1 MPDSISVVLP
11 AYNEEENIPVTV
23 PAAVSVLEKL
33 GIDYEVVVV
42 DDGSRDRTADVTLEL
57 ARENPRIR
65 LVQHG
70 VNRGYGAALA
80 TGFSAATKDW
90 TFLTDSDNQFDLT
103 DLDKFVPLMG
113 EADLVIGYR
122 APRRDPF
129 LRRVYGKGWTT
140 LINLLFGYAAR
151 DVDCAFKLFKREVY
165 ESITLESR
173 GATLSGEFLVK
184 ARRKGYRFK
193 QVPVKHLPR
202 TAGQQTGARIRVIVR
217 AFRELVRMWWRLRK
231 EK

>member
-11 AYNEEENIPVTV
+11 AYNEEDNIPKTV

-42 DDGSRDRTADVTLEL
+42 DDGSRDRTADVTMEL
-57 ARENPRIR
+57 ARDNPRIR

-70 VNRGYGAALA
+70 VNRGYGAALV
-80 TGFSAATKDW
+80 TGFSSATKDW

-113 EADLVIGYR
+113 EADIIIGYR

-202 TAGQQTGARIRVIVR
+202 AAGQQTGARIRVIVR

>member
-11 AYNEEENIPVTV
+11 AYNEEDNIPKTV

-57 ARENPRIR
+57 ARDNPRIR

-70 VNRGYGAALA
+70 VNRGYGAALV
-80 TGFSAATKDW
+80 TGFSSATKDW

-113 EADLVIGYR
+113 EADIIIGYR

-217 AFRELVRMWWRLRK
+217 AFRELVRMWWRLRR

>member
-11 AYNEEENIPVTV
+11 AYNEEDNIPKTV

-57 ARENPRIR
+57 ARDNPRIR

-70 VNRGYGAALA
+70 VNRGYGAALV
-80 TGFSAATKDW
+80 TGFSSATKDW

-113 EADLVIGYR
+113 ETDIIIGYR